1 VDTESL
7 FSSSSMRRILFS
19 GNTKI
24 QLKFRKSEVWFA
36 DRSNGDAMYHLILN
50 RKTSALF
57 PGLAIFIAFF
67 MLSPIALY
75 SQSSSAT
82 GRLEG
87 TVTDSTGATVPG
99 ANITVRNQNTGISAT
114 LQSGGEGDF
123 TFLYLDPGTYEVS
136 IQKTG
141 FNKFLLKDVIITVGT
156 RASIHPQL
164 AVGGFETTISVSGT
178 APLVDSAESSLGT
191 VVDQRSIDS
200 LPLNGR
206 NFTDFALLT
215 PGATTDGDFGMI
227 SFNGVAGN
235 FNNYTVDGGNNNNAF
250 FAQQIGRTI
259 PFQFSEDVIREFQ
272 VTSTGFE
279 AEFGQSGGGLVNTV
293 TKSGTNNLHGDAY
306 YYILD
311 SATSA
316 NDEINEQLGI
326 AKPHNRRQQF
336 GGTVE
341 GPIIHDRLFFVGNY
355 ERQMRNEPLTVNDS
369 FALSGLPANFFATYP
384 ALAAQVQAA
393 AGSFPRSFDQDVA
406 FGKLNGVIND
416 KNTFNV
422 TYNYQHFRS
431 PHGYFNTPTSTGDGL
446 SLTDGATS
454 HFFQASLQTAF
465 NGTTINELRF
475 HYGSDYHF
483 DLPATPPTFPAVVIN
498 NPDSGFVFGG
508 NRFQLAN
515 NDKRY
520 EFTDNITKIVGKHN
534 LKAGV
539 DINVSH
545 NSDFFTY
552 GPKGEYQFGSLQD
565 VATGNYQLYL
575 QSFGQ
580 STIVQTSPT
589 YSFFA
594 QDQFRATPR
603 LTLNYGVRYDLQVL
617 AQPKQCNPAFE
628 LTCHIPYSKNN
639 VSPRVGF
646 AYSLDPKGN
655 TVVRGSFGLF
665 YIQEDLLDVSQAFAS
680 NGVTRPFLV
689 VVGPGFGQNPTLTYP
704 TSLTSFPGGGAQS
717 LVVFSPN
724 FRSPYVEQAN
734 VGVEHQFGSQTA
746 LGVSY
751 VYSHGLRL
759 LGNSNGVTRQANGN
773 FGFDL
778 NLVPPDLQPVFSP
791 GSFAT
796 ATVTL
801 PNGKTYTTPDYSP
814 TDGYLNPNFGPINA
828 VDNSGLSIYNALL
841 VSLRHHSRQ
850 FQTSVAYTL
859 SSTTD
864 QGTGYF
870 NQFDQR
876 AQRGPSQ
883 LDQPQR
889 LAATGVWT
897 PQTHGLK
904 NFEFSS
910 ILTLAS
916 GRPYTAVF
924 DNPEVNFSI
933 VPGEKF
939 NSFRGPTFQDFDL
952 SVARMFHLGER
963 YRLGF
968 RAEAFDLFNHPN
980 YQQTVVDNVQYNVS
994 SGTANGTDQLWTAAP
1009 NSNFGKPGAIV
1020 PKFGSRSFQ
1029 FSTRFEF

>member
-1 VDTESL
+1 
-7 FSSSSMRRILFS
+7 MRQYIRRRSPAVLFS
-19 GNTKI
+19 G
-24 QLKFRKSEVWFA
+24 LPLLLS
-36 DRSNGDAMYHLILN
+36 MIL
-50 RKTSALF
+50 
-57 PGLAIFIAFF
+57 
-67 MLSPIALY
+67 MLSPTAVQ
-75 SQSSSAT
+75 SQSASAT

-87 TVTDSTGATVPG
+87 IVTDSTGAGVPG
-99 ANITVRNQNTGISAT
+99 ADITVHNQNTGIST
-114 LQSGGEGDF
+114 NLQSGGEGDF
-123 TFLYLDPGTYEVS
+123 TFLYLDPGTYEVT
-136 IQKTG
+136 IQKGG
-141 FNKFLLKDVIITVGT
+141 FNKLVVKDITVTVGT
-156 RASIHPQL
+156 RAIIHPQL
-164 AVGGFETTISVSGT
+164 AVGRIETTVSVSAIT
-178 APLVDSAESSLGT
+178 PLVDTAESSLGT
-191 VVDQRSIDS
+191 VVDQQSIES

-279 AEFGQSGGGLVNTV
+279 AEFGQAGGGLVNTV
-293 TKSGTNNLHGDAY
+293 TKSGTNQVHGDAY

-311 SATSA
+311 SSTSA
-316 NDEINEQLGI
+316 NDEINERQGI

-336 GGTVE
+336 GGTVG
-341 GPIIHDRLFFVGNY
+341 GPLIHDRLFYVGNY
-355 ERQMRNEPLTVNDS
+355 EGQVRNEPLTVNDGP
-369 FALSGLPANFFATYP
+369 AVNGLPPDFFANNP
-384 ALAAQVQAA
+384 GLAAQVQAA
-393 AGSFPRSFDQDVA
+393 AGSFPRSFNQNVG
-406 FGKLNGVIND
+406 FGKINGVIND
-416 KNTFNV
+416 KNTFSV
-422 TYNYQHFRS
+422 TYNYQRFRS

-454 HFFQASLQTAF
+454 HFFQASLQTSF
-465 NGTTINELRF
+465 NATTINEIRF
-475 HYGSDYHF
+475 HFGSDYHF
-483 DLPATPPTFPAVVIN
+483 DLPASAPASPAVTIQ
-498 NPDSGFVFGG
+498 NPDTGFVFGG

-515 NDKRY
+515 TDRRY
-520 EFTDNITKIVGKHN
+520 EFTDTFTKVLGNHT

-539 DINVSH
+539 DINLSH
-545 NSDFFTY
+545 NADSFTY
-552 GPKGEYQFGSLQD
+552 GPKGEYRFADLTD
-565 VATGNYQLYL
+565 VPSGTFELYL

-580 STIVQTSPT
+580 SNIVQTAPT

-603 LTLNYGVRYDLQVL
+603 LTLNYGLRYDLQVL
-617 AQPKQCNPAFE
+617 PQPKQCNPAFT

-646 AYSLDPKGN
+646 AYALDRKAD

-665 YIQEDLLDVSQAFAS
+665 YIQEDLLDVSEAFAS

-689 VVGPGFGQNPTLTYP
+689 VVGPKFGNANPLVTYP
-704 TSLTSFPGGGAQS
+704 NSLTSFPSGAGGTPS
-717 LVVFSPN
+717 IVVFSPN

-734 VGVEHQFGSQTA
+734 AAVEHQFGNQTA
-746 LGVSY
+746 LSVGY

-778 NLVPPDLQPVFSP
+778 NLVPPDQQPVFSQ
-791 GSFAT
+791 GTAFAT

-801 PNGKTYTTPDYSP
+801 PNGKTYTTPDFSAI
-814 TDGYLNPNFGPINA
+814 DGFLDPNFGTINA
-828 VDNSGLSIYNALL
+828 IDNSGLSIYNGLL

-850 FQTSVAYTL
+850 FLTSVAYTL
-859 SSTTD
+859 SRTTD

-870 NQFDQR
+870 NQFDQ
-876 AQRGPSQ
+876 ASQRGPSQ
-883 LDQPQR
+883 LDQTHR
-889 LAATGVWT
+889 FVATGVWS
-897 PQTHGLK
+897 PQFHALK

-910 ILTLAS
+910 IVTLAS

-939 NSFRGPTFQDFDL
+939 NSFRGPTFKDVDF
-952 SVARMFHLGER
+952 SVSRVFHLGER
-963 YRLGF
+963 YQLAF
-968 RAEAFDLFNHPN
+968 RAEAFDVFNHPN
-980 YQQTVVDNVQYNVS
+980 YQQNVVDNVQYKICPDPTQQCPIVNPNNS
-994 SGTANGTDQLWTAAP
+994 TDQLWTAGP
-1009 NSNFGKPGAIV
+1009 NPDFGAPGAIV

-1029 FSTRFEF
+1029 FSTRFTF

>member
-1 VDTESL
+1 
-7 FSSSSMRRILFS
+7 MRQFTPRRCPSIYL
-19 GNTKI
+19 
-24 QLKFRKSEVWFA
+24 
-36 DRSNGDAMYHLILN
+36 
-50 RKTSALF
+50 
-57 PGLAIFIAFF
+57 PGLALLLATILMVA
-67 MLSPIALY
+67 PTAVH
-75 SQSSSAT
+75 SQSASAT

-87 TVTDSTGATVPG
+87 TVTDSTGAAVPG
-99 ANITVRNQNTGISAT
+99 AAVAVRNQNTGVSAT
-114 LQSGGEGDF
+114 LQSGAEGDF

-136 IQKTG
+136 IQKAG
-141 FNKFLLKDVIITVGT
+141 FNKLVLKDITITVGT
-156 RASIHPQL
+156 RAIIHPQL
-164 AVGGFETTISVSGT
+164 GVGKVETTVSVSAT
-178 APLVDSAESSLGT
+178 TPLLDAAASSLGT
-191 VVDQRSIDS
+191 VVDRQSIDS

-279 AEFGQSGGGLVNTV
+279 AEFGQAGGGLVNTV
-293 TKSGTNNLHGDAY
+293 TKSGTNQVHGDAY

-311 SATSA
+311 SSTSA
-316 NDEINEQLGI
+316 NDEINERQGI

-336 GGTVE
+336 GGTVG
-341 GPIIHDRLFFVGNY
+341 GPLIHDRLFYVGNY
-355 ERQMRNEPLTVNDS
+355 EGQVRNEPLTVNDGP
-369 FALSGLPANFFATYP
+369 AVNGLPPDFFANNP
-384 ALAAQVQAA
+384 GLAAQVQAA
-393 AGSFPRSFDQDVA
+393 AGSFPRSFNQNVA
-406 FGKLNGVIND
+406 FGKINGVIDD
-416 KNTFNV
+416 KNTFSI
-422 TYNYQHFRS
+422 TYNYQRFRS

-454 HFFQASLQTAF
+454 HFFQASLQTSF
-465 NGTTINELRF
+465 NATTINEIRF
-475 HYGSDYHF
+475 HFGSDYHF
-483 DLPATPPTFPAVVIN
+483 DLPASVPASPAVTIQ
-498 NPDSGFVFGG
+498 NPDTGFVFGG

-515 NDKRY
+515 TDRRY
-520 EFTDNITKIVGKHN
+520 EFTDTFTKVLGNHT

-539 DINVSH
+539 DINLSH
-545 NSDFFTY
+545 NADSFTY
-552 GPKGEYQFGSLQD
+552 GPKGEYRFADLTD
-565 VATGNYQLYL
+565 VPSGTFELYL

-580 STIVQTSPT
+580 SNIVQTAPT

-603 LTLNYGVRYDLQVL
+603 LTLNYGLRYDLQVL
-617 AQPKQCNPAFE
+617 PQPKQCNPAFT

-646 AYSLDPKGN
+646 AYALDRKAN

-665 YIQEDLLDVSQAFAS
+665 YIQEDLLDVSEAFAS

-689 VVGPGFGQNPTLTYP
+689 VVGPKFGNANPLVTYP
-704 TSLTSFPGGGAQS
+704 NSLTSFPSGAGGTPS
-717 LVVFSPN
+717 IVVFSPN

-734 VGVEHQFGSQTA
+734 AAVEHQFGSQTA
-746 LGVSY
+746 LSVGY

-778 NLVPPDLQPVFSP
+778 NLVPPDQQPIFSP

-801 PNGKTYTTPDYSP
+801 PTGKTYTTPDYGAI
-814 TDGYLNPNFGPINA
+814 DGFVDPNFGTINA
-828 VDNSGLSIYNALL
+828 IDNSGLSIYNSLL

-850 FQTSVAYTL
+850 FLTSVAYAL
-859 SSTTD
+859 SRTID
-864 QGTGYF
+864 QGSGYF
-870 NQFDQR
+870 NQFDQGS
-876 AQRGPSQ
+876 QRGSSQ
-883 LDQPQR
+883 LDQTHR
-889 LAATGVWT
+889 FVATGVWS
-897 PQTHGLK
+897 PQLRALK
-904 NFEFSS
+904 SFEFSG

-939 NSFRGPTFQDFDL
+939 NSFRGPTFKDFDL
-952 SVARMFHLGER
+952 SVSRAFHLGER
-963 YRLGF
+963 YQLGF
-968 RAEAFDLFNHPN
+968 RAEAFNLFNHPN
-980 YQQTVVDNVQYNVS
+980 YQQNVVDNVQY
-994 SGTANGTDQLWTAAP
+994 TANLVGPNPANSTDQLWTADRNP
-1009 NSNFGKPGAIV
+1009 DFGVPGAIV

-1029 FSTRFEF
+1029 FSTRFMF

>member
-1 VDTESL
+1 MHKFTPRFYPSVFSL
-7 FSSSSMRRILFS
+7 GLALLLTMI
-19 GNTKI
+19 
-24 QLKFRKSEVWFA
+24 
-36 DRSNGDAMYHLILN
+36 LIL
-50 RKTSALF
+50 TATAVHAQSA
-57 PGLAIFIAFF
+57 
-67 MLSPIALY
+67 
-75 SQSSSAT
+75 SAT

-87 TVTDSTGATVPG
+87 TVTDSSGAAVP
-99 ANITVRNQNTGISAT
+99 AADITVRNQDTGISAT
-114 LQSGGEGDF
+114 LQSGTEGEF

-136 IQKTG
+136 IQKAG
-141 FNKFLLKDVIITVGT
+141 FNKLVLKDIAITVGT
-156 RASIHPQL
+156 RAIIRPQL
-164 AVGGFETTISVSGT
+164 AVGKVETTVSVSAVT
-178 APLVDSAESSLGT
+178 PLVDTAESSLGT

-293 TKSGTNNLHGDAY
+293 TKSGTNQVHGDAY

-316 NDEINEQLGI
+316 NDKINQQNGI
-326 AKPHNRRQQF
+326 PKPHDRIQQF
-336 GGTVE
+336 GGTVG
-341 GPIIHDRLFFVGNY
+341 GPIVHDRLFYLANY
-355 ERQMRNEPLTVNDS
+355 EGQVRNEPLTVNDS
-369 FALSGLPANFFATYP
+369 SQLNEALAKDHNFLVDNP
-384 ALAAQVQAA
+384 ALAAQIAAA
-393 AGSFPRSFDQDVA
+393 AGSFPRSFNQNAV
-406 FGKLNGVIND
+406 FGKINGVIND
-416 KNTFNV
+416 KNTFSV
-422 TYNYQHFRS
+422 TYNYQRYRS

-454 HFFQASLQTAF
+454 HFFQASLQTSF
-465 NGTTINELRF
+465 NATTINEVRF
-475 HYGSDYHF
+475 HLGSDYHF
-483 DLPATPPTFPAVVIN
+483 DLPASPPTFPAVTIQ
-498 NPDSGFVFGG
+498 NPDTGFVFGG

-515 NDKRY
+515 TDRRY
-520 EFTDNITKIVGKHN
+520 EFTDTFTKVLRNHN

-539 DINVSH
+539 DINISH
-545 NSDFFTY
+545 NSDSFTY
-552 GPKGEYQFGSLQD
+552 GPKGEYRFGSLTD
-565 VATGNYQLYL
+565 VPSGKFELYL

-580 STIVQTSPT
+580 STIPQTSPT

-594 QDQFRATPR
+594 QDQFRATSR
-603 LTLNYGVRYDLQVL
+603 LTLNYGLRYDLQVL
-617 AQPKQCNPAFE
+617 AQPKQCNPDFV

-646 AYSLDPKGN
+646 AYALDGKGG

-665 YIQEDLLDVSQAFAS
+665 YVQEDLLDVSQALAS
-680 NGVTRPFLV
+680 NGITRPFLV
-689 VVGPGFGQNPTLTYP
+689 VVGPAFGNSNPLVTYP
-704 TSLTSFPGGGAQS
+704 NSLSSFPSDAGGTPS
-717 LVVFSPN
+717 IVVFTPN

-734 VGVEHQFGSQTA
+734 VAVEHQFGAQTA
-746 LGVSY
+746 LSVGY
-751 VYSHGLRL
+751 VHSHGLHL

-778 NLVPPDLQPVFSP
+778 NLVPPDQQVAF
-791 GSFAT
+791 GGAANT

-801 PNGKTYTTPDYSP
+801 PNGKTYTTPDFSAI
-814 TDGYLNPNFGPINA
+814 DGFINPNFGTINA
-828 VDNSGLSIYNALL
+828 IDNSGFSIYNGLL

-850 FQTSVAYTL
+850 FLGSVAYTL
-859 SSTTD
+859 SRTTD

-870 NQFDQR
+870 NQFDQ
-876 AQRGPSQ
+876 ASQRGPSQ
-883 LDQPQR
+883 LDQTHR
-889 LAATGVWT
+889 FVATGVWS
-897 PQTHGLK
+897 PQFRALK

-910 ILTLAS
+910 IVTLAS

-939 NSFRGPTFQDFDL
+939 NSFRGPTFKDVDF
-952 SVARMFHLGER
+952 SMSRVFHLGER
-963 YRLGF
+963 YQLSF
-968 RAEAFDLFNHPN
+968 RAEAFDIFNHPN
-980 YQQTVVDNVQYNVS
+980 YQQNVVNNVQY
-994 SGTANGTDQLWTAAP
+994 TANGPFADPNNSTDQLWTADP
-1009 NSNFGKPGAIV
+1009 NPFFGQPGAIV

-1029 FSTRFEF
+1029 FSTRFTF

>member
-1 VDTESL
+1 
-7 FSSSSMRRILFS
+7 MRQFTPRRCPSIYLS
-19 GNTKI
+19 
-24 QLKFRKSEVWFA
+24 
-36 DRSNGDAMYHLILN
+36 
-50 RKTSALF
+50 
-57 PGLAIFIAFF
+57 GLALLLATILMVA
-67 MLSPIALY
+67 PTAVH
-75 SQSSSAT
+75 SQSASAT

-87 TVTDSTGATVPG
+87 TVTDSTGAAVPG
-99 ANITVRNQNTGISAT
+99 AAVAVRNQNTGVSAT
-114 LQSGGEGDF
+114 LQSGAEGDF

-136 IQKTG
+136 IQKAG
-141 FNKFLLKDVIITVGT
+141 FNKLVLKDITITVGT
-156 RASIHPQL
+156 RAIIHPQL
-164 AVGGFETTISVSGT
+164 GVGKVETTVSVSAT
-178 APLVDSAESSLGT
+178 TPLLDAAASSLGT
-191 VVDQRSIDS
+191 VVDRQSIDS

-279 AEFGQSGGGLVNTV
+279 AEFGQAGGGLVNTV
-293 TKSGTNNLHGDAY
+293 TKSGTNQVQGDAY

-311 SATSA
+311 SSTSA
-316 NDEINEQLGI
+316 NDEINERQGI

-336 GGTVE
+336 GGTVG
-341 GPIIHDRLFFVGNY
+341 GPLIHDRLFYVGNY
-355 ERQMRNEPLTVNDS
+355 EGQVRNEPLTVNDGP
-369 FALSGLPANFFATYP
+369 AVNGLPPDFFANNP
-384 ALAAQVQAA
+384 GLAAQVQAA
-393 AGSFPRSFDQDVA
+393 AGSFPRSFNQNVA
-406 FGKLNGVIND
+406 FGKINGVIND
-416 KNTFNV
+416 KNTFSI
-422 TYNYQHFRS
+422 TYNYQRFRS

-454 HFFQASLQTAF
+454 HFFQASLQTSF
-465 NGTTINELRF
+465 NATTINEIRF
-475 HYGSDYHF
+475 HFGSDYHF
-483 DLPATPPTFPAVVIN
+483 DLPASVPASPAVTIQ
-498 NPDSGFVFGG
+498 NPDTGFVFGG

-515 NDKRY
+515 TDRRY
-520 EFTDNITKIVGKHN
+520 EFTDTFTKVLGNHT

-539 DINVSH
+539 DINLSH
-545 NSDFFTY
+545 NADSFTY
-552 GPKGEYQFGSLQD
+552 GPKGEYRFADLTD
-565 VATGNYQLYL
+565 VPSGTFELYL

-580 STIVQTSPT
+580 SNIVQTAPT

-603 LTLNYGVRYDLQVL
+603 LTLNYGLRYDLQVL
-617 AQPKQCNPAFE
+617 PQPKQCNPAFT

-646 AYSLDPKGN
+646 AYALDRKAD

-665 YIQEDLLDVSQAFAS
+665 YIQEDLLDVSEAFAS

-689 VVGPGFGQNPTLTYP
+689 VVGPKFGNANPLVTYP
-704 TSLTSFPGGGAQS
+704 NSLTSFPSGAGGTPS
-717 LVVFSPN
+717 IVVFSPN

-734 VGVEHQFGSQTA
+734 AAVEHQFGSQTA
-746 LGVSY
+746 LSVGY

-778 NLVPPDLQPVFSP
+778 NLVPPDQQPIFSP

-801 PNGKTYTTPDYSP
+801 PTGKTYTTPDYGAI
-814 TDGYLNPNFGPINA
+814 DGFVDPNFGTINA
-828 VDNSGLSIYNALL
+828 IDNSGLSVYNGLL

-850 FQTSVAYTL
+850 FLTSVAYTL
-859 SSTTD
+859 SRTID
-864 QGTGYF
+864 QGSGYF
-870 NQFDQR
+870 NQFDQGS
-876 AQRGPSQ
+876 QRGSSQ
-883 LDQPQR
+883 LDQTHR
-889 LAATGVWT
+889 FVATGVWS
-897 PQTHGLK
+897 PQLRALK
-904 NFEFSS
+904 SFEFGG

-939 NSFRGPTFQDFDL
+939 NSFRGPTFKDFDL
-952 SVARMFHLGER
+952 SVSRAFHLGER
-963 YRLGF
+963 YQLGF
-968 RAEAFDLFNHPN
+968 RAEAFNLFNHPN
-980 YQQTVVDNVQYNVS
+980 YQQNVVDNVQY
-994 SGTANGTDQLWTAAP
+994 TANLVGPNPANSTDQLWTADRNP
-1009 NSNFGKPGAIV
+1009 DFGVPGAIV

-1029 FSTRFEF
+1029 FSTRFMF

>member
-1 VDTESL
+1 
-7 FSSSSMRRILFS
+7 MRQSIPRHYPFV
-19 GNTKI
+19 
-24 QLKFRKSEVWFA
+24 F
-36 DRSNGDAMYHLILN
+36 
-50 RKTSALF
+50 F
-57 PGLAIFIAFF
+57 PGLVLLLTTIF
-67 MLSPIALY
+67 MLSPIAIRA
-75 SQSSSAT
+75 QSASAT

-87 TVTDSTGATVPG
+87 TVTDSTGAAVPG
-99 ANITVRNQNTGISAT
+99 ADITVRNQNTGISAT
-114 LQSGGEGDF
+114 VQSSAEGDF
-123 TFLYLDPGTYEVS
+123 TLLYLDPGTYEVS
-136 IQKTG
+136 IQKAG
-141 FNKFLLKDVIITVGT
+141 FNKLVLKDITITVGT
-156 RASIHPQL
+156 RAIIRQQL
-164 AVGGFETTISVSGT
+164 AVGRVETSVSVSAT
-178 APLVDSAESSLGT
+178 TPLLDTAESSLGT
-191 VVDQRSIDS
+191 VVDQKSISS

-279 AEFGQSGGGLVNTV
+279 AEFGQAGGGLVNTV
-293 TKSGTNNLHGDAY
+293 TKSGTNQLHGDAY

-311 SATSA
+311 SSTSA
-316 NDEINEQLGI
+316 NDKINEQQGI

-336 GGTVE
+336 GGTVG
-341 GPIIHDRLFFVGNY
+341 GPIIHNRLFYVGNY
-355 ERQMRNEPLTVNDS
+355 EGQVRNEPLTVNDGP
-369 FALSGLPANFFATYP
+369 AVNGLPPDFFTNNPDLAT
-384 ALAAQVQAA
+384 QVQAA
-393 AGSFPRSFDQDVA
+393 AGSFPRSFNQNVA
-406 FGKLNGVIND
+406 FGKINGVIND
-416 KNTFNV
+416 KNTFSV
-422 TYNYQHFRS
+422 TYNYQRFRS

-454 HFFQASLQTAF
+454 HFFQASLQTSF
-465 NGTTINELRF
+465 NATTINEVRF
-475 HYGSDYHF
+475 HLGSDYHF
-483 DLPATPPTFPAVVIN
+483 DLPASPPTSPAVTIQ
-498 NPDSGFVFGG
+498 NPDTGFVFGG

-515 NDKRY
+515 TDRRY
-520 EFTDNITKIVGKHN
+520 EFTDTLTKVLGNHT
-534 LKAGV
+534 LKAGLN
-539 DINVSH
+539 INLSH
-545 NSDFFTY
+545 NADSFTY
-552 GPKGEYQFGSLQD
+552 GPKGEYRFADLTD
-565 VATGNYQLYL
+565 VPSGTFELYL

-580 STIVQTSPT
+580 STIVQTAPT

-603 LTLNYGVRYDLQVL
+603 LTLNYGLRYDLQVL
-617 AQPKQCNPAFE
+617 PQPKQCNPAFA

-646 AYSLDPKGN
+646 AYALDHKGD

-689 VVGPGFGQNPTLTYP
+689 VVGPKFGNSNPLVTYP
-704 TSLTSFPGGGAQS
+704 NSLTSFPSGAGGTPS
-717 LVVFSPN
+717 IVVFSPN

-734 VGVEHQFGSQTA
+734 VAVEHQFGSQTA
-746 LGVSY
+746 LSVGY

-778 NLVPPDLQPVFSP
+778 NLVPPDQQPIFSP

-801 PNGKTYTTPDYSP
+801 PNGKTYTTADYSAI
-814 TDGYLNPNFGPINA
+814 DGFLDPNFGTINA
-828 VDNSGLSIYNALL
+828 IDNSGLSVYNGLL

-850 FQTSVAYTL
+850 FLSSVAYTL
-859 SSTTD
+859 SRTID
-864 QGTGYF
+864 QGSGYF
-870 NQFDQR
+870 NQFDQGS
-876 AQRGPSQ
+876 QRGPSQ
-883 LDQPQR
+883 LDQAHR
-889 LAATGVWT
+889 FVATGVWS
-897 PQTHGLK
+897 PQLHALK
-904 NFEFSS
+904 NFEFSG

-939 NSFRGPTFQDFDL
+939 NSFRGPTFNDFDF
-952 SVARMFHLGER
+952 SVSRVFHLGER
-963 YRLGF
+963 YQLGF
-968 RAEAFDLFNHPN
+968 RAEAFNLFNHPN
-980 YQQTVVDNVQYNVS
+980 YQQNVVDNVQY
-994 SGTANGTDQLWTAAP
+994 TANLVGPNPTNSTDQLWTADP
-1009 NSNFGKPGAIV
+1009 NPDFGVPGAIV

-1029 FSTRFEF
+1029 FSTRVTF

>member
-1 VDTESL
+1 
-7 FSSSSMRRILFS
+7 MRQFTPRRCPSIYLS
-19 GNTKI
+19 
-24 QLKFRKSEVWFA
+24 
-36 DRSNGDAMYHLILN
+36 
-50 RKTSALF
+50 
-57 PGLAIFIAFF
+57 GLALLLATILMVA
-67 MLSPIALY
+67 PTAVH
-75 SQSSSAT
+75 SQSASAT

-87 TVTDSTGATVPG
+87 TVTDSTGAAVPG
-99 ANITVRNQNTGISAT
+99 AAVAVRNQNTGVSAT
-114 LQSGGEGDF
+114 LQSGAEGDF

-136 IQKTG
+136 IQKAG
-141 FNKFLLKDVIITVGT
+141 FNKLVLKDITITVGT
-156 RASIHPQL
+156 RAIIHPQL
-164 AVGGFETTISVSGT
+164 GVGKVETTVSVSAT
-178 APLVDSAESSLGT
+178 TPLLDAAASSLGT
-191 VVDQRSIDS
+191 VVDRQSIDS

-279 AEFGQSGGGLVNTV
+279 AEFGQAGGGLVNTV
-293 TKSGTNNLHGDAY
+293 TKSGTNQVHGDAY

-311 SATSA
+311 SSTSA
-316 NDEINEQLGI
+316 NDEINERQGI

-336 GGTVE
+336 GGTVG
-341 GPIIHDRLFFVGNY
+341 GPLIHDRLFYVGNY
-355 ERQMRNEPLTVNDS
+355 EGQVRNEPLTVNDGP
-369 FALSGLPANFFATYP
+369 AVNGLPPDFFANNP
-384 ALAAQVQAA
+384 GLAAQVQAA
-393 AGSFPRSFDQDVA
+393 AGSFPRSFNQNVA
-406 FGKLNGVIND
+406 FGKINGVIND
-416 KNTFNV
+416 KNTFSI
-422 TYNYQHFRS
+422 TYNYQRFRS

-454 HFFQASLQTAF
+454 HFFQASLQTSF
-465 NGTTINELRF
+465 NATTINEIRF
-475 HYGSDYHF
+475 HFGSDYHF
-483 DLPATPPTFPAVVIN
+483 DLPASAPASPAVTIQ
-498 NPDSGFVFGG
+498 NPDTGFVFGG

-515 NDKRY
+515 TDRRY
-520 EFTDNITKIVGKHN
+520 EFTDTFTKVLGNHT

-539 DINVSH
+539 DINLSH
-545 NSDFFTY
+545 NADSFTY
-552 GPKGEYQFGSLQD
+552 GPKGEYRFADLTD
-565 VATGNYQLYL
+565 VPSGTFELYL

-580 STIVQTSPT
+580 SNIVQTAPT

-603 LTLNYGVRYDLQVL
+603 LTLNYGLRYDLQVL
-617 AQPKQCNPAFE
+617 PQPKQCNPAFT

-646 AYSLDPKGN
+646 AYALDRKAD

-665 YIQEDLLDVSQAFAS
+665 YIQEDLLDVSEAFAS

-689 VVGPGFGQNPTLTYP
+689 VVGPKFGNANPLVTYP
-704 TSLTSFPGGGAQS
+704 NSLTSFPSGAGGTPS
-717 LVVFSPN
+717 IVVFSPN

-734 VGVEHQFGSQTA
+734 AAVEHQFGSQTA
-746 LGVSY
+746 LSVGY

-778 NLVPPDLQPVFSP
+778 NLVPPDQQPIFSP

-801 PNGKTYTTPDYSP
+801 PTGKTYTTPDYGAI
-814 TDGYLNPNFGPINA
+814 DGFVDPNFGTINA
-828 VDNSGLSIYNALL
+828 IDNSGLSVYNGLL

-850 FQTSVAYTL
+850 FLTSVAYTL
-859 SSTTD
+859 SRTID
-864 QGTGYF
+864 QGSGYF
-870 NQFDQR
+870 NQFDQGS
-876 AQRGPSQ
+876 QRGSSQ
-883 LDQPQR
+883 LDQTHR
-889 LAATGVWT
+889 FVATGVWS
-897 PQTHGLK
+897 PQLRALK
-904 NFEFSS
+904 SFEFGG

-939 NSFRGPTFQDFDL
+939 NSFRGPTFKDFDL
-952 SVARMFHLGER
+952 SVSRAFHLGER
-963 YRLGF
+963 YQLGF
-968 RAEAFDLFNHPN
+968 RAEAFNLFNHPN
-980 YQQTVVDNVQYNVS
+980 YQQNVVDNVQY
-994 SGTANGTDQLWTAAP
+994 TANLVGPNPANSTDQLWTADRNP
-1009 NSNFGKPGAIV
+1009 DFGVPGAIV

-1029 FSTRFEF
+1029 FSTRFMF

>member
-1 VDTESL
+1 
-7 FSSSSMRRILFS
+7 MRQYIPRRYPSVLFS
-19 GNTKI
+19 GLPLLLT
-24 QLKFRKSEVWFA
+24 
-36 DRSNGDAMYHLILN
+36 MIL
-50 RKTSALF
+50 
-57 PGLAIFIAFF
+57 
-67 MLSPIALY
+67 MLSPTAVQ
-75 SQSSSAT
+75 SQSASAT

-87 TVTDSTGATVPG
+87 IVTDSSGAAVPS
-99 ANITVRNQNTGISAT
+99 ADITVRNQSTGISMT
-114 LQSGGEGDF
+114 LQSGAEGDF

-136 IQKTG
+136 IQKAG
-141 FNKFLLKDVIITVGT
+141 FNKLVLKDITVTVGT
-156 RASIHPQL
+156 RAIIHQQL
-164 AVGGFETTISVSGT
+164 AVGRIETTVSVSAT
-178 APLVDSAESSLGT
+178 TPLVDTAESSLGT
-191 VVDQRSIDS
+191 VVDQQSIES

-259 PFQFSEDVIREFQ
+259 PFQFSEDVIREFE

-293 TKSGTNNLHGDAY
+293 TKSGTNQVHGDTY

-311 SATSA
+311 SSTSA
-316 NDEINEQLGI
+316 NDKINEEQGI

-336 GGTVE
+336 GGTLG
-341 GPIIHDRLFFVGNY
+341 GPLIHDRLFFLGNY
-355 ERQMRNEPLTVNDS
+355 EGQVRNEPLTVNDGP
-369 FALSGLPANFFATYP
+369 AVNGLPSDFFANNP
-384 ALAAQVQAA
+384 GLATQVQAA
-393 AGSFPRSFDQDVA
+393 AGSFPRSFNQNVGFA
-406 FGKLNGVIND
+406 KINGVIND
-416 KNTFNV
+416 KNTFSV
-422 TYNYQHFRS
+422 TYNYQRFRS

-454 HFFQASLQTAF
+454 HFFQASLQTSF
-465 NGTTINELRF
+465 NATTVNEFRF
-475 HYGSDYHF
+475 HLGSDYHF
-483 DLPATPPTFPAVVIN
+483 DLPASPPTSPAVTIQ
-498 NPDSGFVFGG
+498 NPDTGFVFGG

-515 NDKRY
+515 TDRRY
-520 EFTDNITKIVGKHN
+520 EFTDTFTKVLGNHN

-539 DINVSH
+539 DINISH
-545 NSDFFTY
+545 NADSFTY
-552 GPKGEYQFGSLQD
+552 GPKGEYRFADLTD
-565 VATGNYQLYL
+565 VPSGNFELYL

-603 LTLNYGVRYDLQVL
+603 LTLNYGLRYDLQVL
-617 AQPKQCNPAFE
+617 AQPKQCNPAFAA
-628 LTCHIPYSKNN
+628 TCHIPYSKNN
-639 VSPRVGF
+639 VSPRLGF
-646 AYSLDPKGN
+646 AYALDRKGN

-689 VVGPGFGQNPTLTYP
+689 VVGPKFGNSNPLVTYP
-704 TSLTSFPGGGAQS
+704 NSLTSFPTGAGGTPS
-717 LVVFSPN
+717 IVVFSPN

-734 VGVEHQFGSQTA
+734 AAVEHQFGSQTA
-746 LGVSY
+746 LSVGY
-751 VYSHGLRL
+751 VYSHGVRL

-778 NLVPPDLQPVFSP
+778 NLVPPDQQPIFSP

-801 PNGKTYTTPDYSP
+801 PNGKTYTTPDYGAI
-814 TDGYLNPNFGPINA
+814 DGFVDPNFGPINA
-828 VDNSGLSIYNALL
+828 IDNSGLSIYNGLL

-850 FQTSVAYTL
+850 FLTSVAYTL
-859 SSTTD
+859 SRTTD

-876 AQRGPSQ
+876 SQRGPSQ
-883 LDQPQR
+883 LDQTHR
-889 LAATGVWT
+889 FVTTGVWS
-897 PQTHGLK
+897 PQFRALK
-904 NFEFSS
+904 NFEFSG

-939 NSFRGPTFQDFDL
+939 NSFRGPTFKDVDISL
-952 SVARMFHLGER
+952 SRVFRFGER
-963 YRLGF
+963 YQLGL

-980 YQQTVVDNVQYNVS
+980 FQQNVVDNVQY
-994 SGTANGTDQLWTAAP
+994 TINGPNPNPNNSTDQLWTATP
-1009 NSNFGKPGAIV
+1009 NPDFGRPGAMV

-1029 FSTRFEF
+1029 FSTRFSF

>member
-1 VDTESL
+1 
-7 FSSSSMRRILFS
+7 MRQYIPRRYPSVLFS
-19 GNTKI
+19 GLPLLLT
-24 QLKFRKSEVWFA
+24 
-36 DRSNGDAMYHLILN
+36 MIL
-50 RKTSALF
+50 
-57 PGLAIFIAFF
+57 
-67 MLSPIALY
+67 MLSPTAVQ
-75 SQSSSAT
+75 SQSASAT

-87 TVTDSTGATVPG
+87 IVTDSSGAAVPG
-99 ANITVRNQNTGISAT
+99 ADITVRNQNTGISTT
-114 LQSGGEGDF
+114 LQSAAEGDF

-136 IQKTG
+136 IQKAG
-141 FNKFLLKDVIITVGT
+141 FNKLVLKDITVTVGT
-156 RASIHPQL
+156 RAIIHPQL
-164 AVGGFETTISVSGT
+164 AVGRIETTVLVSAT
-178 APLVDSAESSLGT
+178 TPLVDTAESSLGT
-191 VVDQRSIDS
+191 VVDQQSIES

-259 PFQFSEDVIREFQ
+259 PFQFSEDVIREFE

-293 TKSGTNNLHGDAY
+293 TKSGTNQVHGDTY

-311 SATSA
+311 SSTSA
-316 NDEINEQLGI
+316 NDKINEEQGI

-336 GGTVE
+336 GGTVG
-341 GPIIHDRLFFVGNY
+341 GPLIHDRLFFLGNY
-355 ERQMRNEPLTVNDS
+355 EGQVRNEPLTVNDGP
-369 FALSGLPANFFATYP
+369 AVNGLPSDFFANNP
-384 ALAAQVQAA
+384 GLATQVQAA
-393 AGSFPRSFDQDVA
+393 AGSFPRSFNQNVGFA
-406 FGKLNGVIND
+406 KINGLIND
-416 KNTFNV
+416 KNTFSV
-422 TYNYQHFRS
+422 TYNYQRFRS

-454 HFFQASLQTAF
+454 HFFQASLQTSF
-465 NGTTINELRF
+465 NATTVNEFRF
-475 HYGSDYHF
+475 HLGSDYHF
-483 DLPATPPTFPAVVIN
+483 DLPASPPTSPAVTIQ
-498 NPDSGFVFGG
+498 NPDTGFVFGG

-515 NDKRY
+515 TDRRY
-520 EFTDNITKIVGKHN
+520 EFTDTFTKVLGNHN
-534 LKAGV
+534 LKSGV
-539 DINVSH
+539 DINISH
-545 NSDFFTY
+545 NADSFTY
-552 GPKGEYQFGSLQD
+552 GPKGEYRFADLTD
-565 VATGNYQLYL
+565 VPSGNFELYL

-603 LTLNYGVRYDLQVL
+603 LTLNYGLRYDLQVL
-617 AQPKQCNPAFE
+617 PQPKQCNPAFAA
-628 LTCHIPYSKNN
+628 TCHIPYSKNN
-639 VSPRVGF
+639 VSPRLGF
-646 AYSLDPKGN
+646 AYALDRKGN

-689 VVGPGFGQNPTLTYP
+689 VVGPKFGNSNPLVTYP
-704 TSLTSFPGGGAQS
+704 NSLTSFPTGVGGTPS
-717 LVVFSPN
+717 IVVFSPN

-734 VGVEHQFGSQTA
+734 AAVEHQFGSQTA
-746 LGVSY
+746 LSVGY
-751 VYSHGLRL
+751 VYSHGVRL

-778 NLVPPDLQPVFSP
+778 NLVPPDQQPIFSP

-801 PNGKTYTTPDYSP
+801 PNGKTYTTPDYGAI
-814 TDGYLNPNFGPINA
+814 DGFVDPNFGPINA
-828 VDNSGLSIYNALL
+828 IDNSGLSIYNGLL

-850 FQTSVAYTL
+850 FLTSVAYTL
-859 SSTTD
+859 SRTTD

-876 AQRGPSQ
+876 SQRGPSQ
-883 LDQPQR
+883 LDQTHR
-889 LAATGVWT
+889 FVTTGVWS
-897 PQTHGLK
+897 PQFRALR
-904 NFEFSS
+904 NFEFSG

-939 NSFRGPTFQDFDL
+939 NSFRGPTFKDVDF
-952 SVARMFHLGER
+952 SVSRVFHFGER
-963 YRLGF
+963 YQLGF

-980 YQQTVVDNVQYNVS
+980 FQQNVVDNVQY
-994 SGTANGTDQLWTAAP
+994 TINGPNPNPSNSTDQLWTATP
-1009 NSNFGKPGAIV
+1009 NPDYGRPGAIV

-1029 FSTRFEF
+1029 FSTRFSF

>member
-1 VDTESL
+1 
-7 FSSSSMRRILFS
+7 MRQYIPRRYPSVLFS
-19 GNTKI
+19 GLPLLLT
-24 QLKFRKSEVWFA
+24 
-36 DRSNGDAMYHLILN
+36 MIL
-50 RKTSALF
+50 
-57 PGLAIFIAFF
+57 
-67 MLSPIALY
+67 MLSPTAVQ
-75 SQSSSAT
+75 SQSASAT

-87 TVTDSTGATVPG
+87 IVTDSSGAAVPG
-99 ANITVRNQNTGISAT
+99 ADITVRNQNTGISTT
-114 LQSGGEGDF
+114 LQSAAEGDF

-136 IQKTG
+136 IQKAG
-141 FNKFLLKDVIITVGT
+141 FNKLVLKDITVTVGT
-156 RASIHPQL
+156 RAIIHPQL
-164 AVGGFETTISVSGT
+164 AVGRIETTVSVSAT
-178 APLVDSAESSLGT
+178 TPLVDTAESSLGT
-191 VVDQRSIDS
+191 VVDQQSIES

-259 PFQFSEDVIREFQ
+259 PFQFSEDVIREFE

-293 TKSGTNNLHGDAY
+293 TKSGTNQVHGDTY

-311 SATSA
+311 SSTSA
-316 NDEINEQLGI
+316 NDKINEEQGI

-336 GGTVE
+336 GGTVG
-341 GPIIHDRLFFVGNY
+341 GPLIHDRLFFLGNY
-355 ERQMRNEPLTVNDS
+355 EGQVRNEPLTVNDGP
-369 FALSGLPANFFATYP
+369 AVNGLPSDFFANNP
-384 ALAAQVQAA
+384 GLATQVQAA
-393 AGSFPRSFDQDVA
+393 AGSFPRSFNQNVGFA
-406 FGKLNGVIND
+406 KINGVIND
-416 KNTFNV
+416 KNTFSV
-422 TYNYQHFRS
+422 TYNYQRFRS

-454 HFFQASLQTAF
+454 HFFQASLQTSF
-465 NGTTINELRF
+465 NATTVNEFRF
-475 HYGSDYHF
+475 HLGSDYHF
-483 DLPATPPTFPAVVIN
+483 DLPASLPTSPAVTIQ
-498 NPDSGFVFGG
+498 NPDTGFVFGG

-515 NDKRY
+515 TDRRY
-520 EFTDNITKIVGKHN
+520 EFTDTFTKVLGNHN

-545 NSDFFTY
+545 NADSFTY
-552 GPKGEYQFGSLQD
+552 GPKGEYRFADLTD
-565 VATGNYQLYL
+565 VPSGNFELYL

-603 LTLNYGVRYDLQVL
+603 LTLNYGLRYDLQAL
-617 AQPKQCNPAFE
+617 AQPKQCNPAFAA
-628 LTCHIPYSKNN
+628 TCHIPYSKNN
-639 VSPRVGF
+639 VSPRLGF
-646 AYSLDPKGN
+646 AYALDRKGN

-689 VVGPGFGQNPTLTYP
+689 VVGPKFGNSNPLVTYP
-704 TSLTSFPGGGAQS
+704 NSLTSFPTGAGGTPS
-717 LVVFSPN
+717 IVVFSPN

-734 VGVEHQFGSQTA
+734 AAVEHQFGSQTA
-746 LGVSY
+746 LSVGY
-751 VYSHGLRL
+751 VYSHGVRL

-778 NLVPPDLQPVFSP
+778 NLVPPDQQPIFSP

-801 PNGKTYTTPDYSP
+801 PNGKTYTTPDYGAI
-814 TDGYLNPNFGPINA
+814 DGFVDPNFGPINA
-828 VDNSGLSIYNALL
+828 IDNSGLSIYNGLL

-850 FQTSVAYTL
+850 FLTSVAYTL
-859 SSTTD
+859 SRTTD

-876 AQRGPSQ
+876 SQRGPSQ
-883 LDQPQR
+883 LDQTHR
-889 LAATGVWT
+889 FVTTGVWS
-897 PQTHGLK
+897 PQFRALK
-904 NFEFSS
+904 NFEFSG

-939 NSFRGPTFQDFDL
+939 NSFRGPTFKDVDISL
-952 SVARMFHLGER
+952 SRVFRFGER
-963 YRLGF
+963 YQLGL
-968 RAEAFDLFNHPN
+968 RAETFDLFNHPN
-980 YQQTVVDNVQYNVS
+980 FQQNVVDNVQY
-994 SGTANGTDQLWTAAP
+994 TINGPNPNPNNSTDQLWTATP
-1009 NSNFGKPGAIV
+1009 NPDFGRPGAMV

-1029 FSTRFEF
+1029 FSTRFSF